1 MCKKNFEMR
10 WNALELLDRR
20 QVDGCDKVLVHWACS
35 WITQEDYRSG
45 RYGKVA
51 QLVQKRTVDAVE
63 WVLVQWAASWE
74 PVGSVDQ
81 GLLEDFAVAPD
92 AVPAVNCDDSG
103 PEDGAGEAQSAAEG
117 GGAAE
122 PKKAVKRRRV
132 ARRGW

>member
-1 MCKKNFEMR
+1 MCKKKFEMR
-10 WNALELLDRR
+10 WIVLELLDRH
-20 QVDGCDKVLVHWACS
+20 QVDERDEVLVHWACS

-74 PVGSVDQ
+74 PVASVDQ
-81 GLLEDFAVAPD
+81 ELLEEFAVAPD
-92 AVPAVNCDDSG
+92 AVPAVNCSDSES
-103 PEDGAGEAQSAAEG
+103 EDGAGEAPLTSEG
-117 GGAAE
+117 GEAAK
-122 PKKAVKRRRV
+122 PKAAVKRKRV